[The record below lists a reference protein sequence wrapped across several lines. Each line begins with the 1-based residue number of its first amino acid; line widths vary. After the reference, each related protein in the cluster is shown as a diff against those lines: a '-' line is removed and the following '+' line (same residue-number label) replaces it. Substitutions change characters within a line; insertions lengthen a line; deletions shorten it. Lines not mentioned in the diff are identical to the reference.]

1 MEFDLRKL
9 TAKAFSYVGPNFPA
23 WYGENKKTLVLPSL
37 KGIGRGLLNGKPY
50 FQTLKVFHKSEGEML
65 FPNEPLI
72 SIGLTK
78 TIVETA
84 TVGKDRKG
92 SVKEYITTEDYT
104 LRIRGLCFNPRTP
117 QEYPSDQVSAIEK
130 IFQVNDSLTI
140 LENPFLELFDIG
152 KIVLKDIDFEDMAG
166 MPGMQKYTIS
176 AVSDQDFYADQ
187 KEKEKNQNLNNQLG

>member
-37 KGIGRGLLNGKPY
+37 KGVGVGLLQGKPY
-50 FQTLKVFHKSEGEML
+50 FQTLKVSYKGSELL

-92 SVKEYITTEDYT
+92 TVKEYITTEDYS
-104 LRIRGLCFNPRTP
+104 LRIRGLCFNPESL
-117 QEYPSDQVSAIEK
+117 QEYPSDQILELEKMFAI
-130 IFQVNDSLTI
+130 NDSLEI
-140 LENPFLELFDIG
+140 VSNPFLELFQIR
-152 KIVLKDIDFEDMAG
+152 KIVLKDIDYEDMAG

-176 AVSDQDFYADQ
+176 AVSDQDFYADLN
-187 KEKEKNQNLNNQLG
+187 EKEKNQNLSNQLG

>member
-23 WYGENKKTLVLPSL
+23 WYSTNKKTLVLPSL
-37 KGIGRGLLNGKPY
+37 KGVGSDLLKGKPY
-50 FQTLKVFHKSEGEML
+50 FQTLKVSYKGSELL

-72 SIGLTK
+72 AVSLTK

-92 SVKEYITTEDYT
+92 TVKEYITTEDYT
-104 LRIRGLCFNPRTP
+104 LRIRGLCFNPLTP
-117 QEYPSDQVSAIEK
+117 QEYPSQQIMELEKMFAI
-130 IFQVNDSLTI
+130 NDSLEI
-140 LENPFLELFDIG
+140 VSNPFLELFQIR
-152 KIVLKDIDFEDMAG
+152 KIVLKDIDYEDMAG

-176 AVSDQDFYADQ
+176 AVSDQDFYADLN
-187 KEKEKNQNLNNQLG
+187 EKEKNQNLSNQLG